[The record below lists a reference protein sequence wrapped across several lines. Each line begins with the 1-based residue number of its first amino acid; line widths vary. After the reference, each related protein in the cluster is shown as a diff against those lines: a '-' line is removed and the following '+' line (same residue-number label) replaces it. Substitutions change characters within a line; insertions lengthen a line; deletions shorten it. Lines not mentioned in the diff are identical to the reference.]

1 MYHNPETKQ
10 NRMCRKALVS
20 LSEMF
25 TKNKLGSGGVLVKS
39 EKCLRLVEA
48 FQVWND
54 IFVWSLHDEK
64 CFFYKRLEVWSS
76 CCLISLM
83 IPVKEKVHKKQLT
96 NEQLFAFCFVLAK
109 IKIR

>member
-54 IFVWSLHDEK
+54 IFV
-64 CFFYKRLEVWSS
+64 
-76 CCLISLM
+76 
-83 IPVKEKVHKKQLT
+83 
-96 NEQLFAFCFVLAK
+96 
-109 IKIR
+109 